1 MVAKALKKI
10 GMAFIYYIIAVTFS
24 TIFDMFGFYVSRGPF
39 FAIIQALALGA
50 IILACSKTLRTAK
63 LKKAH
68 KGDESEEKRIFNS
81 DLKTKIKFIIKTNDF
96 IIECVL
102 FVIVSAIVFIN
113 PALGGAAVLGLGVTS
128 ATAYIVLLILSAVL
142 SAIYMAVLDIAAWIM
157 AYNRCYKRREY

>member
-1 MVAKALKKI
+1 MVVKILKKI

-24 TIFDMFGFYVSRGPF
+24 TLFDMFGFYVARGPVW
-39 FAIIQALALGA
+39 ALLQIIALGA

-63 LKKAH
+63 LKKEH

-102 FVIVSAIVFIN
+102 FLIASIIIFVH
-113 PALGGAAVLGLGVTS
+113 PGLGAV
-128 ATAYIVLLILSAVL
+128 VLYFFPVRIYFVMLFILSVFMAL
-142 SAIYMAVLDIAAWIM
+142 YMAVLDIAAWIM